1 MIAHAFYSKMDEES
15 NDFVS
20 GIPRREIIYVPTIGV
35 WAYTGNEID
44 YFREGE
50 EATSEGEEMLKGV
63 GKEWLYLGRTELS
76 EDIVMKMVF
85 AGTLFDNARE
95 KLEQCSKSLID
106 LIESNFNK

>member
-44 YFREGE
+44 YFREGVKFSHYS
-50 EATSEGEEMLKGV
+50 EARFKVRKVELRNNFFSDVKNFHKRIIKYIPFKKFLNIFFWNIFSEI
-63 GKEWLYLGRTELS
+63 YYEL
-76 EDIVMKMVF
+76 EVVK
-85 AGTLFDNARE
+85 
-95 KLEQCSKSLID
+95 
-106 LIESNFNK
+106 